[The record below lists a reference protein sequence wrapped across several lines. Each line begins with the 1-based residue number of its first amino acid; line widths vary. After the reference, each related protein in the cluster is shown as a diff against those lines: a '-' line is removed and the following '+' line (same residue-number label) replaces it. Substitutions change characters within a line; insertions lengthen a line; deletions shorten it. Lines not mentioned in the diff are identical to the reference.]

1 MQNQIPMMI
10 PLKQWEDIRD
20 IDPLR
25 SGQLNGHGAVN
36 RKASVF
42 RKVTVAYTVLCLLR
56 NLADTGYA
64 IHEIERIFSI
74 DNLIVECSGQSDI
87 GCEVIGLR
95 VISPPLTCRLE
106 YHPAAHSSAAANGLA
121 RDCMIGKRVKSFVLP
136 TASQNQKKDNDS
148 PDERIL
154 CRLLGEIIYTFLS
167 GNKSLQRSAVSQDIS
182 DLSIHQPQSKK
193 KIIDTST
200 NEHVV
205 QLHQLGYPRA
215 FSDVV
220 DNLLDSQPDLFC
232 SDDSYQSQQDIID
245 DLQMLLEEPERFLF
259 DQYPSEK
266 NRLPFNNDKLHGR
279 SEEISTCTEIFKRVV
294 ETGQSEAIRLTGDA
308 GCGKSALVQYSLFDF
323 VHAAGGYVLAQKF
336 DETSTKSCVSVV
348 LAALNDLC
356 GQVAIKLAQE
366 ERQEVFEK
374 IRDTTDLP
382 FISTVFKNISNIDV
396 SDKESESRPSIIS
409 GLNYPRLV
417 FAIMKLLTSIAT
429 PSHPVLFW
437 LDDLQWA
444 DVQSLQLMLSVLSDE
459 KGANRIMFVGSYR
472 SAGIDEDADHFVASF
487 WWQIQCCSIRIHRL
501 NVDNLKESDVSAL
514 VADALGVLPR
524 RCKSL
529 AQLVHSKTKG
539 NPFFAVQHRDLVE
552 RWWKWNVDLVNIQ
565 DVTDN
570 VLQLI
575 TSKMSNLEQADKE
588 ILKVASCFGIKVKAA
603 IVKVLSESSRFSGFA
618 LTRAVEQGFME
629 RDGNNYKF
637 VRDKVHEAART
648 TIDSDK
654 ERFTIADLNYKEC
667 ERSLQCSDFSSAY
680 HYAKKSTSLL
690 SGTWSDRHRKCFY
703 QMAQASFLCG
713 LLDEANSCLDMIISN
728 EHDIE
733 LKIDSYIFEAEI
745 SFLGRKAL
753 PQAFEEFKDVL
764 GILGE
769 VIPDKD

>member
-1 MQNQIPMMI
+1 MI

-74 DNLIVECSGQSDI
+74 DNPIVECSGQSDI

-279 SEEISTCTEIFKRVV
+279 SEEISTCKEIFKRVV
-294 ETGQSEAIRLTGDA
+294 ETGQSEAIRLIGDA
-308 GCGKSALVQYSLFDF
+308 G
-323 VHAAGGYVLAQKF
+323 
-336 DETSTKSCVSVV
+336 
-348 LAALNDLC
+348 
-356 GQVAIKLAQE
+356 
-366 ERQEVFEK
+366 
-374 IRDTTDLP
+374 
-382 FISTVFKNISNIDV
+382 
-396 SDKESESRPSIIS
+396 
-409 GLNYPRLV
+409 
-417 FAIMKLLTSIAT
+417 
-429 PSHPVLFW
+429 
-437 LDDLQWA
+437 
-444 DVQSLQLMLSVLSDE
+444 
-459 KGANRIMFVGSYR
+459 
-472 SAGIDEDADHFVASF
+472 
-487 WWQIQCCSIRIHRL
+487 
-501 NVDNLKESDVSAL
+501 
-514 VADALGVLPR
+514 
-524 RCKSL
+524 
-529 AQLVHSKTKG
+529 
-539 NPFFAVQHRDLVE
+539 
-552 RWWKWNVDLVNIQ
+552 
-565 DVTDN
+565 
-570 VLQLI
+570 
-575 TSKMSNLEQADKE
+575 
-588 ILKVASCFGIKVKAA
+588 
-603 IVKVLSESSRFSGFA
+603 
-618 LTRAVEQGFME
+618 
-629 RDGNNYKF
+629 
-637 VRDKVHEAART
+637 
-648 TIDSDK
+648 
-654 ERFTIADLNYKEC
+654 
-667 ERSLQCSDFSSAY
+667 
-680 HYAKKSTSLL
+680 
-690 SGTWSDRHRKCFY
+690 
-703 QMAQASFLCG
+703 
-713 LLDEANSCLDMIISN
+713 
-728 EHDIE
+728 
-733 LKIDSYIFEAEI
+733 
-745 SFLGRKAL
+745 
-753 PQAFEEFKDVL
+753 
-764 GILGE
+764 
-769 VIPDKD
+769 